1 MLRALVHFSLRFR
14 GVVMALAVLLLGY
27 GLYVA
32 SRTRL
37 DVFPEFAPP
46 MVIIQ
51 TEAPG
56 LSPEEVEQ
64 LVTRPIENALNG
76 SPSLATVRSQSIQN
90 LSVITLIFTEAADV
104 FRVRQIVTERLAQVQ
119 LPQGVKPP
127 KIRPLTSSTAR
138 ILAVGLSSTNRT
150 LMDLRTFADW
160 TFKPRLLAV
169 AGVARVD
176 IFGGD
181 VRQYQVQV
189 KPEQLV
195 AHRLGL
201 NEVLTAARNATAVRG
216 AGFVENSNQRV
227 VLRTIGQA
235 FSPAQI
241 GEVIVAHHEGR
252 SVRIKD
258 VADVVEAPEPKF
270 GDAQFNG
277 VSGVVVLVFSQYG
290 ANTLDVTRAVERE
303 LAEMQQVF
311 ATEQIQVNP
320 SLFRPAKFIEL
331 SLHNLNF
338 ALLLGGVLVLV
349 VLFGFLLDWRTAL
362 ISFASIP
369 LSLLAAVVV
378 LDRWGVSLNTLTL
391 GGFAIAIG
399 VVVDDAII
407 DVENILRRLRE
418 NRLLAAPRSVFDVIL
433 NASLEVRSAI
443 VYATFI
449 VALVF
454 LPVFLMTGVAGKLFT
469 PLATAFI
476 LATMASLVV
485 ALTVTPAMCLLFLG
499 QTEPHTEP
507 RYLGWLKTKHRAWLG
522 AFTNRPRT
530 VIGVAVVLA
539 LAAAATLPFFGGEF
553 LPEFREGHFIVH
565 MAALPGTSVQES
577 VRLGKQVAAEL
588 LKNPHIKSVAQQC
601 GRAEN
606 SDDTWGTH
614 YSELHVELTPLSGE
628 EGEFAMAEIREA
640 LVKFPG
646 LSFKVMPFL
655 AERIE
660 ETISGAT
667 AQVAVDVFG
676 DDLDLIDRKTEE
688 VRQVLAAVPGATD
701 VQMATEPGTPEV
713 TVRLRPERLLAFGF
727 QPAEVL
733 ETIETAYQGSV
744 VAQSYQGNRVVD
756 VNVILAERDRSE
768 PERVGDLL
776 LRNSEGTRIPLREL
790 ADIEGG
796 NGRSLI
802 VHEGA
807 QRRQQVTCNVTGR
820 DLTSFVADAKR
831 AVAEKVQFPSGVYC
845 VFRGSAEQQ
854 ATAQREI
861 LIHSVIAGVGIIVL
875 LAMIFRTGR
884 NLLLVLA
891 NLPFALIGGVLAIF
905 ALGGMLSIGTL
916 VGLVTLFG
924 ISTRNSIMLI
934 SHYEHLVTVEGCAWN
949 LETALRGASERLVP
963 ILMTALVTAL
973 GLLPLAIG
981 FGEPGHEIESPMA
994 IVILGGLLT
1003 STVLNLLVLPTLAV
1017 RYGKFEEVQPTS

>member
-1 MLRALVHFSLRFR
+1 MLRAFVHFSLRFR
-14 GVVMALAVLLLGY
+14 GIVVVLAVLLLGY
-27 GLYVA
+27 GFYIA

-90 LSVITLIFTEAADV
+90 LSVVTLIFAEKADV
-104 FRVRQIVTERLAQVQ
+104 FLVRQLVAERLAQVE

-127 KIRPLTSSTAR
+127 KIGPLTSSTAR

-150 LMDLRTFADW
+150 LMDLRSFADW

-181 VRQYQVQV
+181 VRQYQIQV

-201 NEVLTAARNATAVRG
+201 NEVLTAAQNATAVRG
-216 AGFVENSNQRV
+216 AGFVENVNQRV

-303 LAEMQQVF
+303 LAEMQPVF

-338 ALLLGGVLVLV
+338 ALMLGGVLVLV

-369 LSLLAAVVV
+369 LSLLAAVIV

-418 NRLLAAPRSVFDVIL
+418 NRSLAAPRSVFNVIL
-433 NASLEVRSAI
+433 DASLEVRSAI

-499 QTEPHTEP
+499 RTEPHTEP

-522 AFTNRPRT
+522 AFTRRPRT

-614 YSELHVELTPLSGE
+614 YSELHVELAPLSGE
-628 EGEFAMAEIREA
+628 AGEFAMAE
-640 LVKFPG
+640 
-646 LSFKVMPFL
+646 
-655 AERIE
+655 
-660 ETISGAT
+660 
-667 AQVAVDVFG
+667 
-676 DDLDLIDRKTEE
+676 
-688 VRQVLAAVPGATD
+688 
-701 VQMATEPGTPEV
+701 
-713 TVRLRPERLLAFGF
+713 
-727 QPAEVL
+727 
-733 ETIETAYQGSV
+733 
-744 VAQSYQGNRVVD
+744 
-756 VNVILAERDRSE
+756 
-768 PERVGDLL
+768 
-776 LRNSEGTRIPLREL
+776 
-790 ADIEGG
+790 
-796 NGRSLI
+796 
-802 VHEGA
+802 
-807 QRRQQVTCNVTGR
+807 
-820 DLTSFVADAKR
+820 
-831 AVAEKVQFPSGVYC
+831 
-845 VFRGSAEQQ
+845 
-854 ATAQREI
+854 
-861 LIHSVIAGVGIIVL
+861 
-875 LAMIFRTGR
+875 
-884 NLLLVLA
+884 
-891 NLPFALIGGVLAIF
+891 
-905 ALGGMLSIGTL
+905 
-916 VGLVTLFG
+916 
-924 ISTRNSIMLI
+924 
-934 SHYEHLVTVEGCAWN
+934 
-949 LETALRGASERLVP
+949 
-963 ILMTALVTAL
+963 
-973 GLLPLAIG
+973 
-981 FGEPGHEIESPMA
+981 
-994 IVILGGLLT
+994 
-1003 STVLNLLVLPTLAV
+1003 
-1017 RYGKFEEVQPTS
+1017 